1 LIEAIRRIGEYAL
14 EKEGKS
20 LDNPLNILVD
30 APANRDTKN
39 ILFIVLESGEDG
51 FEYKGIEPEEYSR
64 DKLSKYLYKKGEG
77 ARGTDMTPISM
88 VTDIERT
95 FETKIFSWFKNY
107 NKIGS
112 DEDTNF
118 LVKVGNCLRENKER
132 ILKDLKEKNSKENN
146 IISLKI
152 EERYIGDFTVFQ
164 NILIDRAKKNL
175 YSKYGKVSKSE
186 NQLCSV
192 CNQRRAEIY
201 GFVDTYKFYTVDKPG
216 FVSGGFHQEDAW
228 KNYPVCL
235 NCALTLEEGKKYLGN
250 SVNFNF
256 YGFNYL
262 VIPKFVSEVDEET
275 TKEIF
280 KIVER
285 QQDPKFRRKEITRL
299 TSDEKEILELMS
311 KQRNYLNLNFMFYD
325 APKGYNGSV
334 FNILL
339 YIEDILP
346 SRLKTLF
353 DVKKDVDKIDIFR
366 ECMIPIFENKK
377 KTGEKPLDFNF
388 GVLRTFFPR
397 VSNNRTYDKYFLD
410 FVNKIFTNKPIDYNF
425 LMSFIMQKIRDDFIN
440 DNPTKVST
448 LKGFML
454 LNYLNIL
461 GVIELKERVEMDNKR
476 AEENWGIFE
485 GAASDERKEISQM
498 VSSFFSRFGDFFDS
512 DAKKVVF
519 LEGVLVQKLLNIQ
532 RLPEVSNASPGK
544 EPFRPRLKGLKLD
557 EKQVKKLLP
566 EIQNKL
572 EEYGK
577 NYYQTLESII
587 SKYFVLAGN
596 GWKLSNDETSFYF
609 VLGMNLS
616 YIFKTKKE
624 SGEGGEGNE

>member
-1 LIEAIRRIGEYAL
+1 MIEAIRRIGEYAL
-14 EKEGKS
+14 EKERKN
-20 LDNPLNILVD
+20 LDNPLDILVD
-30 APANRDTKN
+30 DPANRNTKN
-39 ILFIVLESGEDG
+39 ILFILLKSGKNGFDYKDLEL
-51 FEYKGIEPEEYSR
+51 EEYSR

-88 VTDIERT
+88 VTNIERT
-95 FETKIFSWFKNY
+95 FETKIFPWFKNY

-112 DEDTNF
+112 DEGTNF

-152 EERYIGDFTVFQ
+152 EDRYIGDFIVFR
-164 NILIDRAKKNL
+164 NILIDRAKENL

-235 NCALTLEEGKKYLGN
+235 NCALTLEGGKKYLGN
-250 SVNFNF
+250 SANFNF

-262 VIPKFVSEVDEET
+262 LIPKFVSEVDEEIK
-275 TKEIF
+275 KETF
-280 KIVER
+280 KIIE
-285 QQDPKFRRKEITRL
+285 QQQNPKFRKKEITRL
-299 TSDEKEILELMS
+299 TSDENEILALMS
-311 KQRNYLNLNFMFYD
+311 EQKNYLNLNFMFYD
-325 APKGYNGSV
+325 APKGYDGAV

-353 DVKKDVDKIDIFR
+353 DVKKRVDTIDIFR

-410 FVNKIFTNKPIDYNF
+410 FVNKIFTNKSIDYNF
-425 LMSFIMQKIRDDFIN
+425 LMNFIMQKIRGDFIN
-440 DNPTKVST
+440 DNPTRVST

-454 LNYLNIL
+454 LKYLNLL
-461 GVIELKERVEMDNKR
+461 GVIVLKERGERDNKM
-476 AEENWGIFE
+476 AEENWEIFE
-485 GAASDERKEISQM
+485 GAASVEREEINQKI
-498 VSSFFSRFGDFFDS
+498 SSFFSRFGDFFES

-519 LEGVLVQKLLNIQ
+519 LEGVLTQFLLNIQ
-532 RLPEVSNASPGK
+532 YQERGAT
-544 EPFRPRLKGLKLD
+544 PFKVKLKGLNLD

-577 NYYQTLESII
+577 NYYRTLESII
-587 SKYFVLAGN
+587 SKYFISAGN
-596 GWKLSNDETSFYF
+596 EWKMPNDEISFYF

-616 YIFKTKKE
+616 YLFKTSKE
-624 SGEGGEGNE
+624 SINGGEENE